1 MPLFPVSQSARR
13 DLLLSGAA
21 MRLVLALGVSGLLW
35 LGLWLVA
42 G

>member
-1 MPLFPVSQSARR
+1 MKR

-21 MRLVLALGVSGLLW
+21 VRLALAIGLSGLLW
-35 LGLWLVA
+35 LGLWLVV

>member
-1 MPLFPVSQSARR
+1 MR

-21 MRLVLALGVSGLLW
+21 LRLAVALALAAALW
-35 LGLWLVA
+35 LGLWLVV

>member
-1 MPLFPVSQSARR
+1 MR

-21 MRLVLALGVSGLLW
+21 LRLTVALALSGALW
-35 LGLWLVA
+35 LGLWLVV

>member
-1 MPLFPVSQSARR
+1 MRR

-21 MRLVLALGVSGLLW
+21 ARLALALAVSGMLW
-35 LGLWLVA
+35 LGLWLVV

>member
-1 MPLFPVSQSARR
+1 MK

-21 MRLVLALGVSGLLW
+21 LRLALALGLSALLW
-35 LGLWLVA
+35 LGLWLVV

>member
-1 MPLFPVSQSARR
+1 MKR

-21 MRLVLALGVSGLLW
+21 VRLAFAVVLSGMLW
-35 LGLWLVA
+35 LGLWLVV

>member
-1 MPLFPVSQSARR
+1 MRR
-13 DLLLSGAA
+13 DLVLSGAA
-21 MRLVLALGVSGLLW
+21 LRLAVAAAASGLLW

>member
-1 MPLFPVSQSARR
+1 MKR

-21 MRLVLALGVSGLLW
+21 IRLALALGLSGLLW
-35 LGLWLVA
+35 LGLWIVA

>member
-1 MPLFPVSQSARR
+1 VKR
-13 DLLLSGAA
+13 DLLLAGAGV
-21 MRLVLALGVSGLLW
+21 RLALALALSGGLW

>member
-1 MPLFPVSQSARR
+1 MKR
-13 DLLLSGAA
+13 DLLLSGALA
-21 MRLVLALGVSGLLW
+21 RLALAFGLSGVLW

>member
-1 MPLFPVSQSARR
+1 MR

-21 MRLVLALGVSGLLW
+21 LRLAVALVLSAALW
-35 LGLWLVA
+35 LGLWLVV

>member
-1 MPLFPVSQSARR
+1 MKR

-21 MRLVLALGVSGLLW
+21 GRLVLALGLSSLLW
-35 LGLWLVA
+35 LGLWLVV